1 MRKRVCVAITGGIG
15 SGKSYVCHLLQKY
28 GIGVYDCDA
37 AAKRLLHSDA
47 TLRQELLNLVG
58 AEVYRGADLQKKVLA
73 KFILASDANKQA
85 VNEVVHPAVA
95 NDFIKSGCDWLESA
109 ILFESGFH
117 KRVDFDCV
125 VCVSAPLEDRIARI
139 MQRDSLSRDDSQEW
153 IRRQMPQEEIIRLS
167 DFTIVNDGR
176 KNLEEQIEQIIHKI
190 YQ

>member
-1 MRKRVCVAITGGIG
+1 MRKQVCVAITGGIG
-15 SGKSYVCHLLQKY
+15 SGKSYVCHLLQKH
-28 GIGVYDCDA
+28 GIEVYDCDA

-47 TLRQELLNLVG
+47 ALRQELRNLIG

-95 NDFIKSGCDWLESA
+95 NDFIRSGCDWLESA

>member
-1 MRKRVCVAITGGIG
+1 MGKRGYVAITGGIG
-15 SGKSYVCHLLQKY
+15 SGKSYVCHLLQNH
-28 GIGVYDCDA
+28 GIEVYDCDA

-47 TLRQELLNLVG
+47 ALRQEFLNLVG
-58 AEVYRGADLQKKVLA
+58 DEVYQGADLQKKVLA

-95 NDFIKSGCDWLESA
+95 NDFIKSGYDWLESA

-139 MQRDSLSRDDSQEW
+139 MQRDSLSRDDAQEW

>member
-1 MRKRVCVAITGGIG
+1 M
-15 SGKSYVCHLLQKY
+15 
-28 GIGVYDCDA
+28 
-37 AAKRLLHSDA
+37 
-47 TLRQELLNLVG
+47 RQELLNLVG
-58 AEVYRGADLQKKVLA
+58 DEVYRGADLQKKVLA

-95 NDFIKSGCDWLESA
+95 NAFIKSGCDWLESA

-139 MQRDSLSRDDSQEW
+139 MQRDSLSRDDAQEW
-153 IRRQMPQEEIIRLS
+153 VRRQMPQEEIIRLS

>member
-28 GIGVYDCDA
+28 GIRVYDSDA

-47 TLRQELLNLVG
+47 ALRQELRNLVG
-58 AEVYRGADLQKKVLA
+58 DEVYQGVDLQKKVLA

-95 NDFIKSGCDWLESA
+95 NDFIRSGCDWLESA

-125 VCVSAPLEDRIARI
+125 VCVSAPLEDRISRI

-176 KNLEEQIEQIIHKI
+176 KNLEEQIAQIIHKI

>member
-1 MRKRVCVAITGGIG
+1 MGKRVYVAITGGIG
-15 SGKSYVCHLLQKY
+15 SGKSYVCHLLQKH
-28 GIGVYDCDA
+28 GIEVYDCDA
-37 AAKRLLHSDA
+37 AAKQLLHSDA

-58 AEVYRGADLQKKVLA
+58 DEVYRGADLQKKVLA

>member
-15 SGKSYVCHLLQKY
+15 SGKSYVCHLLQKH
-28 GIGVYDCDA
+28 GIEVYDCDA

-47 TLRQELLNLVG
+47 ALRQELLNLVG
-58 AEVYRGADLQKKVLA
+58 AEVYQGADLQKKVLA

-117 KRVDFDCV
+117 KRVDFDYV
-125 VCVSAPLEDRIARI
+125 VCISAPLEDRIARI
-139 MQRDSLSRDDSQEW
+139 MQRDSLSRDDAQEW

>member
-1 MRKRVCVAITGGIG
+1 MRKRICVAITGGIG
-15 SGKSYVCHLLQKY
+15 SGKSYVCHLLQKH
-28 GIGVYDCDA
+28 GIEVYDCDA

-58 AEVYRGADLQKKVLA
+58 DEVYQGTNLQKKVLA

-95 NDFIKSGCDWLESA
+95 NDFIRSGCDWLESA

-117 KRVDFDCV
+117 KRVDFDYV
-125 VCVSAPLEDRIARI
+125 VCISAPLEDRIARI

>member
-1 MRKRVCVAITGGIG
+1 MGNRVCVAITGGIG

-47 TLRQELLNLVG
+47 ALRQELLNLVG
-58 AEVYRGADLQKKVLA
+58 DEVYQGTNLQKKVLA

-95 NDFIKSGCDWLESA
+95 NDFIRSGCDWLESA

-139 MQRDSLSRDDSQEW
+139 MQRDRLSRDDSQEW
-153 IRRQMPQEEIIRLS
+153 IRRQMPQ
-167 DFTIVNDGR
+167 
-176 KNLEEQIEQIIHKI
+176 
-190 YQ
+190 

>member
-15 SGKSYVCHLLQKY
+15 SGKSYVCHLLQKH
-28 GIGVYDCDA
+28 GIEVYDCDA

-58 AEVYRGADLQKKVLA
+58 DEVYQGADLQKKVLA

-139 MQRDSLSRDDSQEW
+139 MQRDRLSRDDSQEW

-167 DFTIVNDGR
+167 DFTIVNDGQ

>member
-15 SGKSYVCHLLQKY
+15 SGKSYVCHLLQKH
-28 GIGVYDCDA
+28 GIEVYDCDA

-58 AEVYRGADLQKKVLA
+58 DEVYRGADLQKKVLA

-95 NDFIKSGCDWLESA
+95 NDFIRSGCDWLESA

-139 MQRDSLSRDDSQEW
+139 MQRDRLSRDDSQEW

>member
-1 MRKRVCVAITGGIG
+1 MGNRVCVAITGGIG
-15 SGKSYVCHLLQKY
+15 SGKSYVCHLLQKH
-28 GIGVYDCDA
+28 GIEVYDCDA

-47 TLRQELLNLVG
+47 ALRQELRNLVG
-58 AEVYRGADLQKKVLA
+58 DEVYRGADLQKKVLA

-95 NDFIKSGCDWLESA
+95 NDFIMSGCDWLESA

>member
-15 SGKSYVCHLLQKY
+15 SGKSYVCHLLQKH
-28 GIGVYDCDA
+28 GIEVYDCDA

-47 TLRQELLNLVG
+47 ALRQELLNLVG
-58 AEVYRGADLQKKVLA
+58 DEVYQGADLQKKVLA

-125 VCVSAPLEDRIARI
+125 VCISAPLEDRIARI

>member
-1 MRKRVCVAITGGIG
+1 MGNRVCVAITGGIG
-15 SGKSYVCHLLQKY
+15 SGKSYVCHLLQKH
-28 GIGVYDCDA
+28 GIEVYDCDA

-47 TLRQELLNLVG
+47 ALRQELRNLVG
-58 AEVYRGADLQKKVLA
+58 DEVYRGADLQKKVLA

-95 NDFIKSGCDWLESA
+95 NDFIMSGCDWLESA

-117 KRVDFDCV
+117 KRVDFDYV
-125 VCVSAPLEDRIARI
+125 VCISAPLEDRIARI

>member
-15 SGKSYVCHLLQKY
+15 SGKSYVCHLLQKH
-28 GIGVYDCDA
+28 GIEVYDCDA

-58 AEVYRGADLQKKVLA
+58 DEVYQGADLQKKVLA

-95 NDFIKSGCDWLESA
+95 NDFIRSGCDWLESA

-125 VCVSAPLEDRIARI
+125 VCVSAPLEDRISRI
-139 MQRDSLSRDDSQEW
+139 MQRDRLSRDDSQEW

>member
-1 MRKRVCVAITGGIG
+1 MGNRVCVAITGGIG
-15 SGKSYVCHLLQKY
+15 SGKSYVCHLLQKH
-28 GIGVYDCDA
+28 GIEVYDCDA

-47 TLRQELLNLVG
+47 ALRQELQNLVG
-58 AEVYRGADLQKKVLA
+58 AEVYQGADLQKKVLA

-95 NDFIKSGCDWLESA
+95 NDFNKSGCDWLESA

-117 KRVDFDCV
+117 KRVDFDYV
-125 VCVSAPLEDRIARI
+125 VCISAPLEDRIARI

-153 IRRQMPQEEIIRLS
+153 VRRQMPQEEIIRLS

>member
-15 SGKSYVCHLLQKY
+15 SGKSYVCHLLQKH
-28 GIGVYDCDA
+28 GIEVYDCDA

-58 AEVYRGADLQKKVLA
+58 DEVYQGADLQKKVLA

-95 NDFIKSGCDWLESA
+95 NDFIMSGCDWLESA

>member
-1 MRKRVCVAITGGIG
+1 MGNRVCVAITGGIG
-15 SGKSYVCHLLQKY
+15 SGKSYVCHLLQKH
-28 GIGVYDCDA
+28 GIEVYDSDA

-47 TLRQELLNLVG
+47 ALRQELLNLVG

-95 NDFIKSGCDWLESA
+95 NDFIMSGCDWLESA

>member
-1 MRKRVCVAITGGIG
+1 MGNRVCVAITGGIG

-47 TLRQELLNLVG
+47 ALRQELLNLVG
-58 AEVYRGADLQKKVLA
+58 DEVYQGTNLQKKVLA

-95 NDFIKSGCDWLESA
+95 NDFIRSGCDWLESA

>member
-1 MRKRVCVAITGGIG
+1 MGNRVCVAITGGIG

-58 AEVYRGADLQKKVLA
+58 DEVYQGTNLQKKVLA

-95 NDFIKSGCDWLESA
+95 NDFIRSGCDWLESA

-125 VCVSAPLEDRIARI
+125 VCVSAPLEDRISRI
-139 MQRDSLSRDDSQEW
+139 MQRDRLSRDDSQEW

>member
-1 MRKRVCVAITGGIG
+1 MRKRICVAITGGIG

-28 GIGVYDCDA
+28 GIEVYDCDA

-47 TLRQELLNLVG
+47 ALRQELLNLVG
-58 AEVYRGADLQKKVLA
+58 DEVYQGTNLQKKVLA

-95 NDFIKSGCDWLESA
+95 NDFIRSGCDWLESA

-139 MQRDSLSRDDSQEW
+139 MQRDRLSRDDSQEW

-167 DFTIVNDGR
+167 DFTIVNDGQ

>member
-1 MRKRVCVAITGGIG
+1 MGNRVCVAITGGIG

-47 TLRQELLNLVG
+47 ALRQELLNLVG
-58 AEVYRGADLQKKVLA
+58 DEVYQGTNLQKKVLA

-95 NDFIKSGCDWLESA
+95 NDFIRSGCDWLESA

-139 MQRDSLSRDDSQEW
+139 MQRDRLSRDDSQEW

-167 DFTIVNDGR
+167 DFTIVNDGQ

>member
-28 GIGVYDCDA
+28 GIRVYDCYA

-95 NDFIKSGCDWLESA
+95 NDFIMSGCDWLESA

>member
-15 SGKSYVCHLLQKY
+15 SGKSYVCHLLQKH
-28 GIGVYDCDA
+28 GIEVYDCDA

-47 TLRQELLNLVG
+47 TLRQELLNLIG

-95 NDFIKSGCDWLESA
+95 NDFIMSGCDWLESA

>member
-1 MRKRVCVAITGGIG
+1 MGNRVCVAITGGIG

-47 TLRQELLNLVG
+47 ALRQELLNLVG
-58 AEVYRGADLQKKVLA
+58 DEVYQGTNLQKKVLA

-95 NDFIKSGCDWLESA
+95 NDFIRSGCDWLESA

-125 VCVSAPLEDRIARI
+125 FCVSAPLEDRIARI

-176 KNLEEQIEQIIHKI
+176 KNLGEQIEQIIHKI

>member
-15 SGKSYVCHLLQKY
+15 SGKSYVCHLLQKH
-28 GIGVYDCDA
+28 GIEVYDCDA

-47 TLRQELLNLVG
+47 ALRQELRNLVG
-58 AEVYRGADLQKKVLA
+58 DEVYQGTNLQKKVLA

-95 NDFIKSGCDWLESA
+95 NDFIRSGCDWLESA

-117 KRVDFDCV
+117 KRVDFDYV
-125 VCVSAPLEDRIARI
+125 VCISAPLEDRIARI
-139 MQRDSLSRDDSQEW
+139 MQRDSLSRGDSQEW